1 MEEMKNVS
9 SKETAENQQ
18 TRKPYTPPAAEI
30 ILLEPQE
37 ALAAWDFKY
46 HGDSAADRWAL
57 NGWKYPLGDDIA
69 SAGIQGTITPTLED
83 GTTNWKLQ

>member
-9 SKETAENQQ
+9 STETTESQQ

-46 HGDSAADRWAL
+46 HDDSAANRWAL
-57 NGWKYPLGDDIA
+57 NGWGYPLNGDPA
-69 SAGIQGTITPTLED
+69 SAGIQGTITPDTWTLQEA
-83 GTTNWKLQ
+83 K